1 MNNKVEHVSLAIQD
15 DFLAHQTR
23 ALPISALAELI
34 WNSLDS
40 EAGSI
45 NVEFQRDDLAGGL
58 FGSGGAGL
66 DGPQSETG
74 DLRAGRSALRRDH
87 GDRPALPGTIH
98 LRTVRLDAAE
108 ESKRP
113 LRTFRPAAT
122 RR

>member
-66 DGPQSETG
+66 DRPRFPTDPSPPVAFS
-74 DLRAGRSALRRDH
+74 DRHCHKCRH
-87 GDRPALPGTIH
+87 GCSRIF
-98 LRTVRLDAAE
+98 
-108 ESKRP
+108 SQ
-113 LRTFRPAAT
+113 
-122 RR
+122 